1 MNTLKK
7 ANKPK
12 FFKDETKEQMVRI
25 IREQSGLK
33 LPALVRATK
42 DDIEE
47 LAKALEVN
55 ANYEGGS

>member
-33 LPALVRATK
+33 LPAPVPIFLLK
-42 DDIEE
+42 LICSE
-47 LAKALEVN
+47 LNV
-55 ANYEGGS
+55 SPQDTH